1 MKDRKNVFISHVH
14 EDDQRLPALKELLAK
29 HGLEMRDSSITSE
42 KPNQAN
48 NEKYIKYNIL
58 APRIDWAGVMVVLVT
73 PNTRESEWV
82 SWEIEYAKKTDTRIV
97 GVLDW
102 GESDADLPEALK
114 DYADAIV
121 TWQGEKVVDAING
134 ENIFCKSD
142 GTPRDLADL
151 PRHNCARP

>member
-1 MKDRKNVFISHVH
+1 MKNRKNVFISHIH
-14 EDDQRLPALKELLAK
+14 KDDERLPALKELLAK
-29 HGLEMRDSSITSE
+29 RGLDVRDSSINSA

-48 NEKYIKYNIL
+48 DEQYIKSQIL

-73 PNTRESEWV
+73 PDTRKSEWV
-82 SWEIEYAKKTDTRIV
+82 TWEIEYAEKTDTRIV
-97 GVLDW
+97 GVLGW
-102 GESDADLPEALK
+102 GESDADLPDALQ

-142 GTPRDLADL
+142 GTPRDRADL